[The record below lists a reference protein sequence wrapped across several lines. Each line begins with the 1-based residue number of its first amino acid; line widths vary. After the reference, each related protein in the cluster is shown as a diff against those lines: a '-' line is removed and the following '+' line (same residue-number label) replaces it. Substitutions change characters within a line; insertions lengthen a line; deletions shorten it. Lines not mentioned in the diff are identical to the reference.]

1 MIGDVPFW
9 KAAFSR
15 ERPRVAVDIDGLAGG
30 PLQRLAIFLSTWLG
44 RGAER
49 RHLQNIGDH
58 MLNDMGVSRRDVEHG
73 VHDFGARRGHAE
85 Y

>member
-1 MIGDVPFW
+1 MIGDIPFW
-9 KAAFSR
+9 KTAFSR
-15 ERPRVAVDIDGLAGG
+15 ERSRAAIDIDGLPGA
-30 PLQRLAIFLSTWLG
+30 PLQRLAILLSAWRK

-49 RHLQNIGDH
+49 RRLQGLGDH
-58 MLNDMGVSRRDVEHG
+58 LLNDMGVSRRDVEHG